1 MTPMEILSKI
11 VEAEVSAKAVFE
23 EAVTLKDGFDS
34 YVKEQI
40 EALHKQYFDSAEKA
54 IAEAAQSETVRADAE
69 IAELDKKLNQELDAL
84 KTQFENEREAIVE
97 KIFGLAVAADA

>member
-34 YVKEQI
+34 YVNEQI
-40 EALHKQYFDSAEKA
+40 EALRKQYFDTAEKA
-54 IAEAAQSETVRADAE
+54 ITEAAQSETVRADAE
-69 IAELDKKLNQELDAL
+69 IAELDKKLNQELAAL
-84 KTQFENEREAIVE
+84 KTQFENEREPIVQR
-97 KIFGLAVAADA
+97 IFRLAVAADA

>member
-11 VEAEVSAKAVFE
+11 VEAEVNAKAVFE
-23 EAVTLKDGFDS
+23 EAVTLKDGFDN
-34 YVKEQI
+34 YVNEQI
-40 EALHKQYFDSAEKA
+40 ETLRKQYFESAEKA
-54 IAEAAQSETVRADAE
+54 IAEAAKSETARADAE
-69 IAELDKKLNQELDAL
+69 ISELDKKLSQELNAL